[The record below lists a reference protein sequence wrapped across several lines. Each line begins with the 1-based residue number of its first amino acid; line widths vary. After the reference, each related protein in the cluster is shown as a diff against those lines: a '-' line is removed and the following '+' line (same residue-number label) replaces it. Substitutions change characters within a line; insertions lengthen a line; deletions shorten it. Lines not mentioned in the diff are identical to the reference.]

1 MGPGAIGFHTI
12 RPVPRSYS
20 KLDFEGLMEPLA
32 KSRLQTKEASQPTSF
47 GQSRLFRKIEPYLY
61 LAPASIFILF
71 VFIYPIIQIIRMSLL
86 EKTATGAQVF
96 SFANYRLVFED
107 PVFWA
112 SMENN
117 FKLLLSVPI
126 MTALALFIALLLFD
140 RVVGWRI
147 YRSILFVPYI
157 LAVPVV
163 ATTFVYLLGLN
174 GILNHLLR
182 LVGLGFFAQDWLGS
196 ATWVI
201 PSIGVVIIYREL
213 GFGLVLFLARLM
225 SLDKE
230 ILEAAEMDG
239 ANWWQVHYY
248 VTIPQLTSVI
258 QFYVVVELITM
269 LSWVFAYVYTMT
281 GGGPGFASTIMEF
294 YIWKHAFAF
303 RSPGIASALAVILL
317 LTTTIFIFLQ
327 LRLRRQPLEVS

>member
-1 MGPGAIGFHTI
+1 
-12 RPVPRSYS
+12 
-20 KLDFEGLMEPLA
+20 MEPLA
-32 KSRLQTKEASQPTSF
+32 NSQLQIKETSKRTPI
-47 GQSRLFRKIEPYLY
+47 GQSRLFHKIEPYLY
-61 LAPASIFILF
+61 LAPAGIFILL
-71 VFIYPIIQIIRMSLL
+71 VFAYPIFQIIRMSLL
-86 EKTATGAQVF
+86 EKTAEGTQIFGL
-96 SFANYRLVFED
+96 ANYRLVFED

-117 FKLLLSVPI
+117 FKLLLSVPV
-126 MTALALFIALLLFD
+126 MTLLALFIALLLFD
-140 RVVGWRI
+140 RVRGWQI
-147 YRSILFVPYI
+147 YRSILFMPYI

-174 GILNHLLR
+174 GIFNHLLR
-182 LVGLGFFAQDWLGS
+182 LAGLGFFAQDWLGS

-201 PSIGVVIIYREL
+201 PSIGVVIIYREM

-230 ILEAAEMDG
+230 ILEAAAMDG
-239 ANWWQVHYY
+239 ANWWQVHFY
-248 VTIPQLTSVI
+248 VTVPQLMSVI

-327 LRLRRQPLEVS
+327 LRLRRRPLEAS